1 MSTSAVVD
9 PANLPA
15 TVAQLRAK
23 IEGAAGLR
31 LVYEDARRDMNIPP
45 ARKGASSVQELLA
58 EVQARVEGLNVPQ
71 WEGRSWQAGM
81 RGGDRV
87 DILDPR
93 SEDKLGSATVLYGL
107 TCLNSVRDPMRTV
120 LRVEEVCRPAELRG
134 YSFLLQPEDQHAC
147 LNFAVGTP
155 FLGNYRPAQ
164 AAAGG
169 GQPVGSGSPQSV
181 LDAARAASL
190 EEAAAAGASGSPE
203 EEEVEEEDEEE
214 EEVAKQ
220 LFT

>member
-1 MSTSAVVD
+1 MSTSAVID

-23 IEGAAGLR
+23 IEGGAGLR

-45 ARKGASSVQELLA
+45 ARKGASSDQELLA

-93 SEDKLGSATVLYGL
+93 SGDKLGSATVLYGL
-107 TCLNSVRDPMRTV
+107 TRLNSVRDPVRTV
-120 LRVEEVCRPAELRG
+120 LRVEERVP
-134 YSFLLQPEDQHAC
+134 
-147 LNFAVGTP
+147 AVGAGRCEGRLP
-155 FLGNYRPAQ
+155 GGG
-164 AAAGG
+164 AAG
-169 GQPVGSGSPQSV
+169 
-181 LDAARAASL
+181 
-190 EEAAAAGASGSPE
+190 GSPE

-220 LFT
+220 MFT